1 MTFTPKH
8 PPVQRRYSNGDKHKD
23 RWKQMKWLV
32 KRHLQDRSPPV
43 QCCEVLKL
51 AIADVLEEKAGAILN
66 SHANPKTFTD
76 IKTHRKL
83 NALLINQLT
92 NKSETWHGWE
102 M

>member
-1 MTFTPKH
+1 
-8 PPVQRRYSNGDKHKD
+8 V
-23 RWKQMKWLV
+23 
-32 KRHLQDRSPPV
+32 
-43 QCCEVLKL
+43 
-51 AIADVLEEKAGAILN
+51 IADVLEEKAGAILN

-92 NKSETWHGWE
+92 NKSEAWHGWE